1 MYHQPTVRVLFV
13 SAGGPELLRPLD
25 TLAGAF
31 AELGHA
37 VEFAGPPDTPT
48 DAGAGSWT
56 AVGWPAEQARQQY
69 LRNHPDLASLD
80 RNERGAFSMAHLFG
94 GVMAPASAADL
105 IRLVAD
111 GGFELVAHDPCAL
124 AAPLAARLAGV
135 RSVCCGPVLPTEWTA
150 AASDAVAPLWRTWGL
165 EPEPHAGLYAHP
177 YVDIRP
183 RLLRNGVEAPGVTI
197 PMRCTPEPERRA
209 PAPED
214 GRTPPT
220 VLVDLGLTSTDLTP
234 MVARTV
240 GALHAGGYG
249 IRLSTTTLERTSL
262 ASRQEDGTEMT
273 AVQEAPDVVVTHG
286 DPVPVLRA
294 LSSGV
299 PLVLLPC
306 SPFQQLLSDAVAAA
320 GACTILDATGPDPGA
335 LVEAIRLRSGDSGRR
350 SAAAVAASIAEQHA
364 PETVARMI
372 AHGESVGTLP
382 AAVRSGSLTVT
393 AAGHATTLV
402 DTERRRIII
411 DPVFAPVIG
420 SGTVEF
426 RPRRTFA
433 HGELAEI
440 THIVLTHQHLDH
452 FHPDSLTSLPRSATV
467 LAPHDDYLLTTVHRL
482 GFTDVHPLAPW
493 DRWKD
498 DDVEITATPSDA
510 ELDEFGVAIR
520 SGNGS
525 YWHVSDSLVRP
536 GVGARLRDEL
546 GPMGCVAAHF
556 QPGTALWST
565 QRGLGVSHDERASVV
580 DWLEA
585 ACATDPGFVFPSFW
599 GLAYC
604 AEAAWANRYVAPLRD
619 DRIARLLERRLGHGR
634 AGVLRPGDSVHIDG
648 RQVDVRRASS
658 PVVVDGGGNGS
669 SEEFEPV
676 DTSTLPG
683 VDEGEIAELATLLDT
698 FLTTRFSA
706 YVSSMDLTPW
716 KQWGVVWQATVHV
729 GGGRRFTYSID
740 FRPAELVL
748 RPTPHPDAS
757 FVVHL
762 SGQALLA
769 VLRGDAGS
777 ELFWLSGAVRMF
789 ETVLTADE
797 QGFRIPPW
805 TGWELFEHLPEP
817 MTMCLRSAS

>member
-1 MYHQPTVRVLFV
+1 M
-13 SAGGPELLRPLD
+13 SELLYQAIQNKTATVGVIGLGYVGLPLIDAFVNKGFTCLGFDVD
-25 TLAGAF
+25 TKKVDDLNAGRSYIKHISSEKVQGWKAKKQF
-31 AELGHA
+31 DATTDMNRLREADAILICVPTPLGHHK
-37 VEFAGPPDTPT
+37 E
-48 DAGAGSWT
+48 
-56 AVGWPAEQARQQY
+56 
-69 LRNHPDLASLD
+69 PDLTFVLESTK
-80 RNERGAFSMAHLFG
+80 
-94 GVMAPASAADL
+94 
-105 IRLVAD
+105 LVAKVLRK
-111 GGFELVAHDPCAL
+111 GQLV
-124 AAPLAARLAGV
+124 
-135 RSVCCGPVLPTEWTA
+135 T
-150 AASDAVAPLWRTWGL
+150 L
-165 EPEPHAGLYAHP
+165 E
-177 YVDIRP
+177 
-183 RLLRNGVEAPGVTI
+183 
-197 PMRCTPEPERRA
+197 
-209 PAPED
+209 
-214 GRTPPT
+214 
-220 VLVDLGLTSTDLTP
+220 
-234 MVARTV
+234 
-240 GALHAGGYG
+240 
-249 IRLSTTTLERTSL
+249 STTYP
-262 ASRQEDGTEMT
+262 GTTRDEMG
-273 AVQEAPDVVVTHG
+273 P
-286 DPVPVLRA
+286 
-294 LSSGV
+294 
-299 PLVLLPC
+299 
-306 SPFQQLLSDAVAAA
+306 
-320 GACTILDATGPDPGA
+320 ILDATGPDPGA